1 MTTESTYGQALRAR
15 RERRGISLRQAARAW
30 NIDPSYLSQIE
41 RGLRPGPPE
50 IAHAADTALEAHG
63 ALEALF
69 ATAAAQR
76 RRQSIPRVVPVL
88 AAVPLPWGHCG
99 PACRG
104 CEVMTELAALV
115 ESVRISL
122 AVGGTSATE
131 AAEAAV
137 ETFALDY
144 SRHAPAHVF
153 AAVAGYRTAIGGALE
168 LARREAVARSLRDCA
183 GWASLLLGNLAE
195 HLGRDPRVHLT
206 AAHSIAI
213 DVGDAR
219 LACHAR
225 NLQALHARLTG
236 DLPASLAYATN
247 GLELAPDRTE
257 RARLA
262 AAGQLPTLAAMHDAT
277 GAATAR
283 SIAEGAFSD
292 DTPGRFGFDAA
303 ELHLYFAEAALALD
317 RPGDALGDADT
328 SAIGLD
334 TSRPAWVAARLTGAL
349 AHATAGRFDAAAE
362 VAHEVLDITPPDRL
376 RATSRARLARLA
388 ARSELGDI
396 RDRVAA
402 LPALA
407 A

>member
-1 MTTESTYGQALRAR
+1 
-15 RERRGISLRQAARAW
+15 
-30 NIDPSYLSQIE
+30 
-41 RGLRPGPPE
+41 
-50 IAHAADTALEAHG
+50 
-63 ALEALF
+63 
-69 ATAAAQR
+69 
-76 RRQSIPRVVPVL
+76 
-88 AAVPLPWGHCG
+88 
-99 PACRG
+99 
-104 CEVMTELAALV
+104 MTELAALV

-122 AVGGTSATE
+122 AAGGTAATE

-168 LARREAVARSLRDCA
+168 RTQRATVARSLEDCA

-206 AAHSIAI
+206 AAHSIATG
-213 DVGDAR
+213 VGDAR

-225 NLQALHARLTG
+225 NLQALHSRLAG
-236 DLPASLAYATN
+236 DLRASLAYATD
-247 GLELAPDRTE
+247 GLEHAPDRTE

-283 SIAEGAFSD
+283 GIAEADFTT

-317 RPGDALGDADT
+317 RPDDALGDAGN
-328 SAIGLD
+328 SAAGLD

-349 AHATAGRFDAAAE
+349 AHAAAGRFDAADE
-362 VAHEVLDITPPDRL
+362 VAHGVLDITPPERL

-388 ARSELGDI
+388 SAPELGDI